1 MIEEITFKKEYY
13 KRLTS
18 PYSDKQGKKKL
29 FIDQYLQG
37 SGNELESK
45 FWSPN
50 SSSRLAFDLYSWI
63 VKEDCI
69 VDFQFEKKLPGV
81 ICSKKGPAGVP
92 NMDVYFET
100 DCNRVFI
107 ESKYTESSSLAYT
120 RGKSPN
126 LSKAYWAKDVY
137 GGLNITE
144 RFYGEEN
151 IALSF
156 SNFCSDIQNIIDS
169 FKGNQWKWFDVKQ
182 ETCHLFGII
191 FFLLGGQKENKQY
204 ICTHPKKL
212 LNKKVHLCNII
223 WELENDNFD
232 IKEDSLPSYFEK
244 KAKKLVEECVP
255 SIEFEYRILTVEEL
269 LGEKN
274 FFGLDYTKAKPY
286 GIDDISLKELMN
298 QYNQPVKKRGN
309 K

>member
-1 MIEEITFKKEYY
+1 MNEEIKKEYY
-13 KRLTS
+13 KRLIS
-18 PYSDKQGKKKL
+18 PYSDKQGKEKL

-50 SSSRLAFDLYSWI
+50 SSSRLAFDLYSWL
-63 VKEDCI
+63 VNENCI

-100 DCNRVFI
+100 DRNRVFI
-107 ESKYTESSSLAYT
+107 ESKYTESSSFAYT
-120 RGKSPN
+120 KGKSPK
-126 LSKAYWAKDVY
+126 LSKAYWAEDVY

-151 IALSF
+151 IAHSF
-156 SNFCSDIQNIIDS
+156 SKFCNDIQNKIDS
-169 FKGNQWKWFDVKQ
+169 FKVNQWKWFDVKQ

-191 FFLLGGQKENKQY
+191 FYLLGAKKENKQY
-204 ICTHPKKL
+204 ICTHSKNL

-223 WELENDNFD
+223 WKLGNENIDV
-232 IKEDSLPSYFEK
+232 KEGSLPSYFEK
-244 KAKKLVEECVP
+244 EAKKLVKVCVP

-269 LGEKN
+269 LSENN

-298 QYNQPVKKRGN
+298 QYNQPRKKR
-309 K
+309 

>member
-13 KRLTS
+13 KRLLS
-18 PYSDKQGKKKL
+18 PYSDKQGKEKL

-50 SSSRLAFDLYSWI
+50 SSSRLAFDLYSWL
-63 VKEDCI
+63 VNENCI

-92 NMDVYFET
+92 NMDVYSE
-100 DCNRVFI
+100 
-107 ESKYTESSSLAYT
+107 
-120 RGKSPN
+120 
-126 LSKAYWAKDVY
+126 DVY

-156 SNFCSDIQNIIDS
+156 SKFCNDIQNKIDS
-169 FKGNQWKWFDVKQ
+169 FKVNQWKWFDVKQ

-191 FFLLGGQKENKQY
+191 FYLLGAKKENKQY
-204 ICTHPKKL
+204 ICTHSKNL

-223 WELENDNFD
+223 WKLGNENIDV
-232 IKEDSLPSYFEK
+232 KEGSLPSYFEK
-244 KAKKLVEECVP
+244 EAKKLVKVCVP

-269 LGEKN
+269 LSENN

-298 QYNQPVKKRGN
+298 QYNQPRKKR
-309 K
+309 